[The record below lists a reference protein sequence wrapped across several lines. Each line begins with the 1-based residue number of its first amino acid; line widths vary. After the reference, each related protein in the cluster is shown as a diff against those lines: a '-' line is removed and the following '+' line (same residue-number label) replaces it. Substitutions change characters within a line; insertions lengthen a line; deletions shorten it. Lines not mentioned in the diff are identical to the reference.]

1 VRPSADSHSKSHAPA
16 RLIALPKDDFVIT
29 PKRVPN
35 TRRGTELTA
44 QTLSVKGTST
54 MANFVL
60 PYEPDAVRH
69 IDDEKRRREIKE
81 WLQQLRCEVSVVSP
95 SIVPEVHDRRR

>member
-1 VRPSADSHSKSHAPA
+1 
-16 RLIALPKDDFVIT
+16 
-29 PKRVPN
+29 
-35 TRRGTELTA
+35 
-44 QTLSVKGTST
+44 

-60 PYEPDAVRH
+60 PYEPDAVKH

-95 SIVPEVHDRRR
+95 SIVPEVHDRRHVEAS